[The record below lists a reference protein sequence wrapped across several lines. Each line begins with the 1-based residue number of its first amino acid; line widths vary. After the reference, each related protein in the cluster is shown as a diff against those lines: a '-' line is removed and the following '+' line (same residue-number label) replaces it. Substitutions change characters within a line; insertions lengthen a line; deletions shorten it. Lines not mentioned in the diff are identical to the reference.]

1 LRQIKLYIEGMTCIN
16 CQNKIEKELRKR
28 LGIEKISVSYE
39 NGTVDIYYDENE
51 ISPDKMITLI
61 DDLGYQASLERASG
75 KKVIWITI
83 RELLVIIAL
92 FLLLQYFGILNYLTP
107 SSLADSGMGYG
118 MLFIIGLITSV
129 HCIAMCGGINLSQT
143 LYKETQDI
151 SQVMFKNTFE
161 YNIGRV
167 VSYTVIGGILGAI
180 GSLTGIVG
188 NLQTSTFLQGI
199 LKLLAGIIMVI
210 MGANML
216 GLFPAVRKLKVRIP
230 FLSEKIMS
238 KGRRTFWGKKIAT
251 KRRTPFVIG
260 VCNGFMP
267 CGPLQ
272 SMQIIALA
280 SGNAFAGALSMFCFS
295 IGTVPLMLG
304 FGTFISMLGKRF
316 TRQVLRAGGI
326 LVVVMGLSMMSQG
339 NALAGFENVF
349 TTGTG
354 EQILNATKAGNTDIA
369 VEKDGTQYISSTL
382 QSGKYPDITVKAGE
396 PVKWTIEATKEDIN
410 GCNYKA
416 VLQNFGV
423 EQVFEEGKNVI
434 EFTPTEA
441 GTYTYSCWMGMITGT
456 VHVEE

>member
-1 LRQIKLYIEGMTCIN
+1 MRQVKVYIEGMTCIN

-28 LGIEKISVSYE
+28 PGIEKVSVSYE
-39 NGTVDIYYDENE
+39 NGIADISYDENE
-51 ISPDKMITLI
+51 ISLAQMIQLI
-61 DDLGYQASLERASG
+61 DDLGYQASLERTSG
-75 KKVIWITI
+75 KKAIWNTI
-83 RELLVIIAL
+83 QELLVIIVL
-92 FLLLQYFGILNYLTP
+92 FLLLQYFGILNYLAP

-143 LYKETQDI
+143 LHKGKQDI
-151 SQVMFKNTFE
+151 SKVMFKNALA

-180 GSLTGIVG
+180 GSLTGIGG

-210 MGANML
+210 MGVNML
-216 GLFPAVRKLKVRIP
+216 GLFPVVRKLKFRIP
-230 FLSEKIMS
+230 FLGKKIVS
-238 KGRRTFWGKKIAT
+238 KVRRTLWGKKISA
-251 KRRTPFVIG
+251 KGRMPFVVG
-260 VCNGFMP
+260 LCNGFMP

-295 IGTVPLMLG
+295 LGTVPLMLG

-316 TRQVLRAGGI
+316 TRQILRVGGI

-349 TTGTG
+349 TTGTDG
-354 EQILNATKAGNTDIA
+354 QILNAAKAGNTDIA
-369 VEKDGTQYISSTL
+369 VEKDGTQYVSSTL

-396 PVKWTIEATKEDIN
+396 PVEWTIKASKEDIN

-416 VLQNFGV
+416 VLQDFGV
-423 EQVFEEGKNVI
+423 EQVFEEGENVI
-434 EFTPTEA
+434 EFTPTET

-456 VHVEE
+456 VHVED